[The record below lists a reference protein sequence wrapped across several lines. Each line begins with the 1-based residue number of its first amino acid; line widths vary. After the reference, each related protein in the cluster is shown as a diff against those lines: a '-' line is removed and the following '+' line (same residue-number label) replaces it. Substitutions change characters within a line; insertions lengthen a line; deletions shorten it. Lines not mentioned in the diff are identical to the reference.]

1 MALLTD
7 FDGTLSPIV
16 ADPEAARPLP
26 EARQLLF
33 SLAERLGIVGVVS
46 GRPVSFLVDRL
57 GVGREPA
64 GPGRAGPGRA
74 GPEREGGAAGPR
86 ALRLAGLYGLE
97 QVGSDGVIRTSPEAE
112 RWRPVLDEV
121 ADAARANGPPG
132 LVVEHKGLAVT
143 LHWRHAPRVGP
154 RWAAGFLE
162 DRVQP
167 TGLVAVG
174 GRKSVELLPP
184 AVGDKGTVV
193 LAWATGC
200 SAAAYLGDDR
210 GDLPA
215 FRALDQLARSGTTV
229 RKVAV
234 AGPDVPDELTS
245 AADLVVR
252 GPEGAVAL
260 LSALS
265 DQIASAGSGAP

>member
-1 MALLTD
+1 
-7 FDGTLSPIV
+7 
-16 ADPEAARPLP
+16 
-26 EARQLLF
+26 
-33 SLAERLGIVGVVS
+33 VVS

-57 GVGREPA
+57 GVAPPPS
-64 GPGRAGPGRA
+64 GPGAT
-74 GPEREGGAAGPR
+74 GGAIASHG
-86 ALRLAGLYGLE
+86 LRLAGLYGLE
-97 QVGSDGVIRTSPEAE
+97 QVGRDGAIHTSPEAE
-112 RWRPVLDEV
+112 RWRPMLDEL

-143 LHWRHAPRVGP
+143 LHWRHAPRIGP
-154 RWAAGFLE
+154 RWAARFLE
-162 DRVQP
+162 HRVQP
-167 TGLVAVG
+167 TGLVAIG

-215 FRALDQLARSGTTV
+215 FKALDELARSGTTV

-234 AGPDVPDELTS
+234 AGPDVPEALTS
-245 AADLVVR
+245 AADVVVR
-252 GPEGAVAL
+252 GPEGALAL
-260 LSALS
+260 LSAWR
-265 DQIASAGSGAP
+265 DQIASSDSGGS

>member
-1 MALLTD
+1 VALLTD

-16 ADPEAARPLP
+16 ADPQAARPLP
-26 EARQLLF
+26 GAVQLLS
-33 SLAERLGIVGVVS
+33 SLAGDLGVVGVVS

-57 GVGREPA
+57 GGGREPA
-64 GPGRAGPGRA
+64 GPGATGPGRA
-74 GPEREGGAAGPR
+74 GSAAAAHG
-86 ALRLAGLYGLE
+86 LRLAGLYGLE
-97 QVGSDGVIRTSPEAE
+97 QVGSDGEIHTSPEAE
-112 RWRPVLDEV
+112 RWRPVLDEL
-121 ADAARANGPPG
+121 ADAARSDGPPG

-143 LHWRHAPRVGP
+143 LHWRHAPRAGP

-167 TGLVAVG
+167 AGLVAVG

-193 LAWATGC
+193 AAWATGC
-200 SAAAYLGDDR
+200 DAAAYLGDDR

-215 FRALDQLARSGTTV
+215 FRALDELARSGTTV

-234 AGPDVPDELTS
+234 AGPDVPHALTS
-245 AADLVVR
+245 AADVVVR
-252 GPEGAVAL
+252 GPEGALAL
-260 LSALS
+260 LSALR
-265 DQIASAGSGAP
+265 DQISSAGPGRP

>member
-1 MALLTD
+1 VALLTD

-16 ADPEAARPLP
+16 ADPQAARPLP
-26 EARQLLF
+26 EAIPLLS

-57 GVGREPA
+57 GVGREPS
-64 GPGRAGPGRA
+64 
-74 GPEREGGAAGPR
+74 GPETTGTTAAP

-97 QVGSDGVIRTSPEAE
+97 QVGSDGAIRTSPEAE
-112 RWRPVLDEV
+112 RWRPVLDEL
-121 ADAARANGPPG
+121 ADAARATGPPG

-154 RWAAGFLE
+154 RWAARFLE
-162 DRVQP
+162 DRVRP
-167 TGLVAVG
+167 TGLVAVA

-215 FRALDQLARSGTTV
+215 YWALDQLARSGTTV

-234 AGPDVPDELTS
+234 AGPDVPDALTS
-245 AADLVVR
+245 AADVVVR
-252 GPEGAVAL
+252 GPQGAVAL
-260 LSALS
+260 LSALR
-265 DQIASAGSGAP
+265 DQIASAGSGGP